1 MNAVTLEGSSPTIY
15 STTYSQFKGVDFST
29 DPMLVDK
36 SRSPYALNLIS
47 DSGGMPEKR
56 TGWRTLHRL
65 EGAVNGLWHC
75 HVGDADHLIAHVG
88 TNIYEWKDSGEPVLL
103 KEGVNDG
110 KSTAFFLLSKLYI
123 LTGAEYLQ
131 YDGTTITDVEPY
143 VPTVVVNRKPSG
155 GGDFIEALN
164 LIGKQ
169 WKEEFIGDGSS
180 TSYQLAYIGDDGI
193 LLDDDP
199 VICKVYENGAWAEK
213 TEGTDFTV
221 ERDKGKV
228 NFKTAPANATTP
240 NVQIIPSK
248 TRPGNADKIKKSKSA
263 VVYNDSVVFVCGAER
278 GIDYRSGYGKPGYFP
293 DTGYDR
299 VGTDATD
306 IMGYCKIGEYLGI
319 IKESNS
325 QDSTIFLRWHDQ
337 QTTYDADGKS
347 TNETV
352 YKKKQGVVGVGAVSR
367 KAIGMLLDEPLF
379 LSSQGIFALTSNAV
393 TFERTVQN
401 RSEYLDFKLTREEG
415 LENAVCCEWQGY
427 FVLAVNGHCYVL
439 DSKQRTAKSRNN
451 SNFVYE
457 GYYWENIPASTLLSV
472 GGSLYFGTADGRIC
486 KFNTDIDGMARYND
500 DGEAITAVWS
510 TQMDDDGQPQ
520 RLKTML
526 KKGCAVTLKP
536 FTRSGVAVYVRT
548 EKDAAEREIRSSTL
562 DIFDWEDIDFS
573 RFSFNS
579 NDSARDVMLRRKEK
593 KYKRLQ
599 FFVKNAALNEGFG
612 VYQITK
618 QYKVLGLAK
627 K

>member
-1 MNAVTLEGSSPTIY
+1 MNAVTIEGSSPTIY

-56 TGWRTLHRL
+56 TGWRTLHRQ

-75 HVGDADHLIAHVG
+75 HIGDSDHLIAHVG
-88 TNIYEWKDSGEPVLL
+88 ANIYEWQESGEPVLL
-103 KEGVNDG
+103 KEGVNNG

-131 YDGTTITDVEPY
+131 YDGTTISEVEPY

-155 GGDFIEALN
+155 GGDYIEALN

-169 WKEEFIGDGSS
+169 WNEEFIGDGS
-180 TSYQLAYIGDDGI
+180 TKAYQLSYTG
-193 LLDDDP
+193 LDDTP
-199 VICKVYENGAWAEK
+199 VICKVYENAAWVEK

-221 ERDKGKV
+221 DRTLGKV
-228 NFKTAPANATTP
+228 TFTTAPANATVP
-240 NVQIIPSK
+240 NVKITPSK
-248 TRPGNADKIKKSKSA
+248 TREGSTDKIKKSKSA

-319 IKESNS
+319 VKESNS
-325 QDSTIFLRWHDQ
+325 QDSTIFLRWHEQ

-347 TNETV
+347 TTETV

-401 RSEYLDFKLTREEG
+401 RSEYLDFNLTREEG
-415 LENAVCCEWQGY
+415 LEKAVCCEWQGY
-427 FVLAVNGHCYVL
+427 FILCVNGHCYVL

-457 GYYWENIPASTLLSV
+457 GYYWENVPAVTLLSV
-472 GGSLYFGTADGRIC
+472 GGNLYFGTADGRIC
-486 KFNTDIDGMARYND
+486 KFNTDMDGMARYND
-500 DGEAITAVWS
+500 DGQAITAVWS
-510 TQMDDDGQPQ
+510 TQMDDDGHPQ
-520 RLKTML
+520 RLKTMV

-536 FTRSGVAVYVRT
+536 FTRSGVSVYVRT

-573 RFSFNS
+573 RFSFDS
-579 NDSARDVMLRRKEK
+579 NDSARDVMLRKKEK

-599 FFVKNAALNEGFG
+599 FFVKNTALNEGFG

-618 QYKVLGLAK
+618 HYKVLGLAK

>member
-1 MNAVTLEGSSPTIY
+1 MNAVTIEGSSPTIY
-15 STTYSQFKGVDFST
+15 STSYSQFKGVDFST

-36 SRSPYALNLIS
+36 SRSPYAVNLIS

-56 TGWRTLHRL
+56 AGWRTLHRL

-75 HVGDADHLIAHVG
+75 HIGDSDHLIAHVG
-88 TNIYEWKDSGEPVLL
+88 TNLYEWQESGEPVLL

-131 YDGTTITDVEPY
+131 YDGTAITEVEPY
-143 VPTVVVNRKPSG
+143 IPTIVVNRKPSG
-155 GGDFIEALN
+155 GGDYIEALN

-169 WKEEFIGDGSS
+169 WNEEFTGDGS
-180 TSYQLAYIGDDGI
+180 TKDYQLSYTG
-193 LLDDDP
+193 LDDTP
-199 VICKVYENGAWAEK
+199 VICKVYENAAWVEK

-221 ERDKGKV
+221 DRTLGKV
-228 NFKTAPANATTP
+228 TFKTAPASATVP
-240 NVQIIPSK
+240 NVKITPSK
-248 TRPGNADKIKKSKSA
+248 TREGSADKINKSKSA
-263 VVYNDSVVFVCGAER
+263 VIYNDSVVFVCGAER

-319 IKESNS
+319 VKESNS

-347 TNETV
+347 TTETV

-367 KAIGMLLDEPLF
+367 NAIGMLLDEPLF

-401 RSEYLDFKLTREEG
+401 RSEYLDFNLTREEG

-427 FVLAVNGHCYVL
+427 FILCVNGHCYVL
-439 DSKQRTAKSRNN
+439 DSKQRTSKSRNN

-457 GYYWENIPASTLLSV
+457 GYYWENIPASTFLSV
-472 GGSLYFGTADGRIC
+472 GGNLYFGTDDGRIC
-486 KFNTDIDGMARYND
+486 KFNTDMDGMDRYND
-500 DGEAITAVWS
+500 DGQAITAVWS
-510 TQMDDDGQPQ
+510 TQMDDDGHPQ
-520 RLKTML
+520 RLKTMV

-536 FTRSGVAVYVRT
+536 FTRSGVSVYVRT

-573 RFSFNS
+573 RLSFDS
-579 NDSARDVMLRRKEK
+579 NDSARDVMLRKKEK

-599 FFVKNAALNEGFG
+599 FFVKNTALNEGFG

-618 QYKVLGLAK
+618 HYKVLGLAK

>member
-1 MNAVTLEGSSPTIY
+1 MNAITIEGSSPTIY
-15 STTYSQFKGVDFST
+15 STSYSQFKGVDFST

-36 SRSPYALNLIS
+36 SRSPYAVNLIS

-88 TNIYEWKDSGEPVLL
+88 ANIYEWQDSGDPVLL
-103 KEGVNDG
+103 KSGVYDG

-123 LTGAEYLQ
+123 LTGSEYLQ
-131 YDGTTITDVEPY
+131 YDGAAITDVEPY

-169 WKEEFIGDGSS
+169 WNEEFIGDGS
-180 TSYQLAYIGDDGI
+180 TTVYQLSYTG
-193 LLDDDP
+193 LDDTT
-199 VICKVYENGAWAEK
+199 VICKVYENAAWVDKVEN
-213 TEGTDFTV
+213 TDFTV
-221 ERDKGKV
+221 DRTLGKV
-228 NFKTAPANATTP
+228 TFNTAPANATVP
-240 NVQIIPSK
+240 NVKITPSK
-248 TRPGNADKIKKSKSA
+248 TREGSADKINKSKSA

-319 IKESNS
+319 VKESNS

-347 TNETV
+347 TTETV

-401 RSEYLDFKLTREEG
+401 RSEYLDFNLTREEG
-415 LENAVCCEWQGY
+415 LEKAVCCEWQGY
-427 FVLAVNGHCYVL
+427 FILCVNGHCYVL

-457 GYYWENIPASTLLSV
+457 GYYWENIPASTFLSV
-472 GGSLYFGTADGRIC
+472 GGNLYFGTEDGRIC
-486 KFNTDIDGMARYND
+486 KFNTDMDGMARYND
-500 DGEAITAVWS
+500 DGQAITAVWS

-520 RLKTML
+520 RLKTMV

-573 RFSFNS
+573 RFSFDS
-579 NDSARDVMLRRKEK
+579 NDSARDVMLRKKEK

-599 FFVKNAALNEGFG
+599 FFVKNTALNEGFG

-618 QYKVLGLAK
+618 HYKVLGLAK

>member
-88 TNIYEWKDSGEPVLL
+88 TNIYEWQDSGDPVLL
-103 KEGVNDG
+103 KEGVYDG

-131 YDGTTITDVEPY
+131 YDGTAITDVEPY
-143 VPTVVVNRKPSG
+143 VPTIVVNRKPSG

-169 WKEEFIGDGSS
+169 WNEEFIGDGS
-180 TSYQLAYIGDDGI
+180 TKTYQLSYTG
-193 LLDDDP
+193 LDDTT
-199 VICKVYENGAWAEK
+199 VICKVYENAVWVDKVEN
-213 TEGTDFTV
+213 TDFTV
-221 ERDKGKV
+221 DRTLGKV
-228 NFKTAPANATTP
+228 TFNTAPANATVP
-240 NVQIIPSK
+240 NVKITPSK
-248 TRPGNADKIKKSKSA
+248 TREGSTAKITNSKAA

-337 QTTYDADGKS
+337 QTTYDSDGKS
-347 TNETV
+347 TTETV

-401 RSEYLDFKLTREEG
+401 RSEYLDFNLTREEG

-457 GYYWENIPASTLLSV
+457 GYYWENIPAVTLLSV

-486 KFNTDIDGMARYND
+486 KMNTDIDGMARYND

-536 FTRSGVAVYVRT
+536 FTRSGVSVYVRT

>member
-56 TGWRTLHRL
+56 TGWRTLHRM

-88 TNIYEWKDSGEPVLL
+88 TNIYEWQDSGDPVLL
-103 KEGVNDG
+103 KSGVYDG

-131 YDGTTITDVEPY
+131 YDGTAITDVEPY

-169 WKEEFIGDGSS
+169 WNEEFIGDGS
-180 TSYQLAYIGDDGI
+180 TKDYQLSYTG
-193 LLDDDP
+193 LDDTP
-199 VICKVYENGAWAEK
+199 VICKVYENAAWVDKVEN
-213 TEGTDFTV
+213 TDFTV
-221 ERDKGKV
+221 DRTLGKV
-228 NFKTAPANATTP
+228 TFTTAPANATVP
-240 NVQIIPSK
+240 NVKITPSK
-248 TRPGNADKIKKSKSA
+248 TRDGSAEKIKKSKAA

-337 QTTYDADGKS
+337 QTTYDSDGKS
-347 TNETV
+347 TTETV

-401 RSEYLDFKLTREEG
+401 RSEYLDFNLTREEG

-427 FVLAVNGHCYVL
+427 FILCVNGHCYVL

-457 GYYWENIPASTLLSV
+457 GYYWENIPASTFLSV
-472 GGSLYFGTADGRIC
+472 GGNLYFGTGDGRIC
-486 KFNTDIDGMARYND
+486 KFNTDMDGMDRYND
-500 DGEAITAVWS
+500 DGQPITAIWS
-510 TQMDDDGQPQ
+510 TQMDDDGHPQ
-520 RLKTML
+520 RLKTMV

-573 RFSFNS
+573 RFSFDS
-579 NDSARDVMLRRKEK
+579 NDSARDVMLRKKEK

-599 FFVKNAALNEGFG
+599 FFVKNTALNEGFG

-618 QYKVLGLAK
+618 HYKVLGLAK

>member
-1 MNAVTLEGSSPTIY
+1 MNAVTIEGSSPTIY
-15 STTYSQFKGVDFST
+15 STSYSQFKGVDFST

-36 SRSPYALNLIS
+36 SRSPYAVNLIS

-56 TGWRTLHRL
+56 TGWRVLHTL
-65 EGAVNGLWHC
+65 GGVVNGLWHC
-75 HVGDADHLIAHVG
+75 HIGDSDHLIAHVG
-88 TNIYEWKDSGEPVLL
+88 TNLYEWQEIGDPVLL

-131 YDGTTITDVEPY
+131 YDGTAITDVEPY

-155 GGDFIEALN
+155 GGDYIEALN

-169 WKEEFIGDGSS
+169 WNEEFIGDGS
-180 TSYQLAYIGDDGI
+180 TKDYQLSYTG
-193 LLDDDP
+193 LDDTP
-199 VICKVYENGAWAEK
+199 VICKVYENGAWVDKVEN
-213 TEGTDFTV
+213 TDFTV
-221 ERDKGKV
+221 DRTLGKV
-228 NFKTAPANATTP
+228 TFTTAPANATVP
-240 NVQIIPSK
+240 NVKITPSK
-248 TRPGNADKIKKSKSA
+248 TREGSTDKIKKSKSA

-319 IKESNS
+319 VKESNS

-347 TNETV
+347 TTETV

-367 KAIGMLLDEPLF
+367 NAIGMLLDEPLF

-401 RSEYLDFKLTREEG
+401 RSEYLDFNLTREEG
-415 LENAVCCEWQGY
+415 LEKAVCCEWQGY
-427 FVLAVNGHCYVL
+427 FILCVNGHCYVL

-457 GYYWENIPASTLLSV
+457 GYYWENIPASTFLSV
-472 GGSLYFGTADGRIC
+472 GGSLYFGTEDGRIC
-486 KFNTDIDGMARYND
+486 KFNTDMDGMARYND
-500 DGEAITAVWS
+500 DGQAITAVWS
-510 TQMDDDGQPQ
+510 TQMDDDGHPQ
-520 RLKTML
+520 RLKTMV

-573 RFSFNS
+573 RFSFDS
-579 NDSARDVMLRRKEK
+579 NDSARDVMLRKKEK

-599 FFVKNAALNEGFG
+599 FFVKNTALNEGFG

-618 QYKVLGLAK
+618 HYKVLGLAK